1 MVIMSKYMQ
10 IDIRVLPVYE
20 KRLWE
25 QFPHITD
32 LLRQMSYAEPV
43 EKEVSLYVLVDYMVS
58 LIHNPDAPEVVRNK
72 IEKPVQEILVL
83 KRLAREQ
90 LVSRRLNELD
100 QTLYLI
106 EDLFQDLEEAL

>member
-1 MVIMSKYMQ
+1 MLTMSKYMQ
-10 IDIRVLPVYE
+10 IDIRVLPIYE

-25 QFPHITD
+25 QFPRITD
-32 LLRQMSYAEPV
+32 LLRQMSYGDPV

-58 LIHNPDAPEVVRNK
+58 LVRNPETTQVVRNK
-72 IEKPVQEILVL
+72 IEKPVQKILDL

-90 LVSRRLNELD
+90 LLAKKLNELD